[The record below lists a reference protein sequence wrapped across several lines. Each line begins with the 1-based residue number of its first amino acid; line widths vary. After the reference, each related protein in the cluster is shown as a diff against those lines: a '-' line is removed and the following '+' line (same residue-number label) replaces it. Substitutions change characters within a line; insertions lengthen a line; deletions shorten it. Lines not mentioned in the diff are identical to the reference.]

1 MRDDLAAPLLA
12 SIDEDE
18 RFATWHL
25 VLRDGT
31 IVGYGRGGVVL
42 LRTMR
47 CTRAVARPIARIPDA
62 VLEVAYRVVARSRS
76 KLGRLVPDRPGPRRF
91 P

>member
-1 MRDDLAAPLLA
+1 MRDDLAAPLLE
-12 SIDEDE
+12 SIDHDE
-18 RFATWHL
+18 KFATWHL

-42 LRTMR
+42 LRTMQ
-47 CTRAVARPIARIPDA
+47 CTRAVARPVAWVPDA
-62 VLEVAYRVVARSRS
+62 VLDVAYSVVARNRS
-76 KLGRLVPDRPGPRRF
+76 KLGRLVPDRPGPHRF

>member
-1 MRDDLAAPLLA
+1 MHDDLAAPLLE
-12 SIDEDE
+12 SIGEYE

-47 CTRAVARPIARIPDA
+47 CTRALARPVAWVPDA
-62 VLEVAYRVVARSRS
+62 VLDVAYGVVARNRS
-76 KLGRLVPDRPGPRRF
+76 MLGGLVPDRPGPRRF